1 MFHNQPTVD
10 HDRHKEPVMKT
21 NFHICPVCG
30 SEPLIDHDFCGGVV
44 IWCDNDD
51 CTGTD
56 IQAWD
61 KNPAYAAEKWE
72 QRCWKWLDDV

>member
-1 MFHNQPTVD
+1 MN
-10 HDRHKEPVMKT
+10 T
-21 NFHICPVCG
+21 NFHVCPVCN
-30 SEPLIDHDFCGGVV
+30 STPMTLDDFCGGFV

-61 KNPAYAAEKWE
+61 ISAPRAEEKWE
-72 QRCWKWLDDV
+72 QRCLTGFDDV

>member
-1 MFHNQPTVD
+1 
-10 HDRHKEPVMKT
+10 MKT
-21 NFHICPVCG
+21 NFHVCPVCG
-30 SEPLIDHDFCGGVV
+30 SEPMINTNFCGGIA

-61 KNPAYAAEKWE
+61 ISAPRAEEKWE
-72 QRCWKWLDDV
+72 QRCLTGFDDV

>member
-1 MFHNQPTVD
+1 
-10 HDRHKEPVMKT
+10 MKT

-61 KNPAYAAEKWE
+61 RNPAYAAEKWE
-72 QRCWKWLDDV
+72 QRCRKWFDDV

>member
-72 QRCWKWLDDV
+72 QRCRKWFDDV

>member
-1 MFHNQPTVD
+1 MTAI
-10 HDRHKEPVMKT
+10 EETVMKT
-21 NFHICPVCG
+21 NFHVCPVCG
-30 SEPLIDHDFCGGVV
+30 SEPMINTNFCGGIV

-61 KNPAYAAEKWE
+61 ISASRAEEKWE
-72 QRCWKWLDDV
+72 QRCLTGFDDV

>member
-1 MFHNQPTVD
+1 
-10 HDRHKEPVMKT
+10 MKT
-21 NFHICPVCG
+21 TFRACPVCG
-30 SEPLIDHDFCGGVV
+30 CEPAVNPAFCGGYV

-61 KNPAYAAEKWE
+61 KNPAYAAEKWD
-72 QRCWKWLDDV
+72 QRCLLNFEAENV